1 LRISKFKTQKGAVK
15 MKRHVFTTVLLVVGL
30 LATVAAWAGP
40 GRGMMGGGMGAMDGT
55 GPIANIL
62 SGTPVTIN
70 GTVSLLGPYGQGLQV
85 DQNGQKVTV
94 YGIGPAWFWSASNMP
109 ALQVGDAVSIDAREV
124 TLWDGSKH
132 LVAMSIVSNGKTLQL
147 RDTTTGLP
155 LWRKA
160 GKGGCPNCASGMP
173 CPNCPAQQPATK

>member
-1 LRISKFKTQKGAVK
+1 
-15 MKRHVFTTVLLVVGL
+15 MKRHLFATLFLVAGL
-30 LATVAAWAGP
+30 LATVAVWAGP
-40 GRGMMGGGMGAMDGT
+40 GKGMMGMGGGMGAMDGT

-62 SGTPVTIN
+62 NGTPVTVN
-70 GTVSLLGPYGQGLQV
+70 GTVALLGPYGQGMQV

-94 YGIGPAWFWSASNMP
+94 YGVGPAWFWSASNMP

-124 TLWDGSKH
+124 TLWDGSKR

-160 GKGGCPNCASGMP
+160 KVGCPNCASNMP
-173 CPNCPAQQPATK
+173 CPNCPMQQSANQ